1 MTESLEQAGR
11 VVGFSD
17 FCVYVTSQERDRKY
31 VCGRFLSQGIKVSDW
46 ALGKKQDVT

>member
-31 VCGRFLSQGIKVSDW
+31 VCGSSDILCLPEW
-46 ALGKKQDVT
+46 THLCSPGS